1 MKLLYGAL
9 GCLAWVLFV
18 LFVRGPDDWSETLG
32 VTFYGAVVVGP
43 ILGILGGVA
52 AIYDRSLATWK
63 RMVAISVGLV
73 LPVAAVALIVLI
85 MVALS
90 QLE

>member
-1 MKLLYGAL
+1 MKLFYGAL

-18 LFVRGPDDWSETLG
+18 LFVRGPDDWSENLV

-52 AIYDRSLATWK
+52 AIYDRSLETWK
-63 RMVAISVGLV
+63 RVVVISFALV
-73 LPVAAVALIVLI
+73 LPLAAVALIVLI
-85 MVALS
+85 VLALS